1 MHNRDVIICG
11 EFAET
16 AHARVRIWPP
26 SIEPWTFHG
35 KSLFVRAFCSK
46 PDDPL
51 YGLLKPYPFDYIM
64 GPFITW
70 KMPWLLATDAERVVG
85 LWNRNKGLLAALQ
98 TEVPTGPEMPALLR
112 KALAGKDR
120 DILAGFGYPVSD
132 GFARVLGKSVYDT
145 WSEKLL
151 RKMGRLYAAGGWR
164 QKILHHL
171 PQVTA
176 DALAT
181 IARPAGR
188 VSAKQCLEAATSAP
202 HSYTVSTALS
212 LLDAYA
218 RDRTWT
224 YGNLSAEQLH
234 AAASRLDVA
243 KQADTQFPP
252 PPIPETNSIRYI
264 QTARQLYDEGK
275 RQHNCAYSMLSLI
288 KDGLHAAYELRR
300 PTCRC
305 TILLIKQSSG
315 WALSQFKMICNSP
328 PSREATKEVLD
339 WLYEAYPEIPIE
351 SLDLREETEP
361 EWNEED
367 TQ

>member
-1 MHNRDVIICG
+1 MHNRDAHICG
-11 EFAET
+11 EFAQNSY
-16 AHARVRIWPP
+16 ARVRIWPP
-26 SIEPWTFHG
+26 LIEPWSFKA
-35 KSLFVRAFCSK
+35 KSLFVRAFCAQ
-46 PDDPL
+46 PGDPL
-51 YGLLKPYPFDYIM
+51 YELLESYPFDCLR

-70 KMPWLLATDAERVVG
+70 KMPWLLAADAERVVG
-85 LWNRNKGLLAALQ
+85 LWTRNKALIVALQ

-112 KALAGKDR
+112 NALAGKDR
-120 DILAGFGYPVSD
+120 DILASFGYPVSD

-181 IARPAGR
+181 LARPAGR

-212 LLDAYA
+212 LLDAYT

-234 AAASRLDVA
+234 AAVSRLDLE
-243 KQADTQFPP
+243 KQGDTQFPA
-252 PPIPETNSIRYI
+252 PPIPETNSIRYLR
-264 QTARQLYDEGK
+264 TAKQLYVEGK
-275 RQHNCAYSMLSLI
+275 RQHNCAYSMLPLI
-288 KDGLHAAYELRR
+288 VEGLHAAYELRR
-300 PTCRC
+300 PTCWC

-315 WALSQFKMICNSP
+315 WALSQLKMTYNCP
-328 PSREATKEVLD
+328 PSREASKEVLD
-339 WLYEAYPEIPIE
+339 WLSQAYPDVPLE

-361 EWNEED
+361 EWSEGKP
-367 TQ
+367 